1 MRRPASPES
10 GDGAWHMAGK
20 LLVTSALPYAN
31 GPLHLGHVVEYVQ
44 SDILVRFLRSK
55 GRDVVFFCADD
66 THGTPIELSAARQ
79 GVPPE
84 QYVASLWAQHRQ
96 DFADFGIALDAFHTT
111 HSPENRRYSELIY
124 ALLKAAGDID
134 RRWVEQIYCEVDRRF
149 LPDRFV
155 RGTCPNCRSPDQYGD
170 VCEVCGKT
178 YAPAELIGPRCALCG
193 TPPVR
198 RTSEHLFFRL
208 SRHQAYLQEL
218 VSRPGFVPPSV
229 ANQLQA
235 FFDQGLNDWDISR
248 DGPYFGFPIPGEAD
262 KFFYVWLD
270 APIGYIATTEKW
282 AKDTGKAA
290 DALAYWGEDADAEI
304 IHVIGKDIVYF
315 HALFWPAVLQV
326 AHLKRPSRLVVH
338 GHLTL
343 DGAKM
348 SKSRGTLVDAR
359 TYLDVLDPAYL
370 RYFFGANLGPT
381 PEDFDLSLA
390 DFRQRVNGELV
401 NNFCNL
407 ANRVLSLLAGPLGGK
422 LATPGNGP
430 GRQLVE
436 ESLRRAA
443 DVRAAYERL
452 DFRSAVRAAMEISQ
466 GANQFLQVR
475 APWAKVKAEPE
486 VARADLSDA
495 AEVAYL
501 VGALLQPVVP
511 TVANQLF
518 AQLQAPPLTFAGL
531 EQARYPLLDR
541 ARPVGTPSP
550 LLPRMEEA
558 QVKRLIVPE
567 GTDKSPPKS
576 AAPRVAPPDTAP
588 PQLAPHEL
596 GRIDLRVGTV
606 LSAERVPNA
615 DKLLR
620 LGVDLGEGG
629 PRSVVAGLAEAYA
642 PEALVGRRVVLVA
655 NLAQR
660 TIRGIPSQGMV
671 LAGGPGGPSLRL
683 VDPGERPPGTP
694 VGAWG
699 EHVAEAAPE
708 IGIEDF
714 SRIALRSGEVRVVES
729 VPEATEVVRLQV
741 DIGEQQPRSIV
752 VAGAPRGRPAVG
764 QRVVVVANAPHRA
777 VSGLPSHGMLLAS
790 GAGSGDERLLDPGD
804 LAPGSEVR

>member
-1 MRRPASPES
+1 
-10 GDGAWHMAGK
+10 MAGK

-44 SDILVRFLRSK
+44 SDILVRFLRST

-66 THGTPIELSAARQ
+66 THGTPVEISAARQ
-79 GVPPE
+79 GVAPE
-84 QYVASLWAQHRQ
+84 QYVASLWVQHRK
-96 DFADFGIALDAFHTT
+96 DFADFGIALDAFYTT

-124 ALLKAAGDID
+124 ERLKAAGDIV
-134 RRWVEQIYCEVDRRF
+134 RRSVEQTYCEVDRRF

-155 RGTCPNCRSPDQYGD
+155 RGTCPNCKSPDQYGD

-178 YAPAELIGPRCALCG
+178 YTPAELIHPCCALCG

-208 SRHQAYLQEL
+208 SRHQAYLQE
-218 VSRPGFVPPSV
+218 VVRHPGFVPESV
-229 ANQLQA
+229 ANQLQS

-248 DGPYFGFPIPGEAD
+248 DGPYFGFPIPGEVD

-282 AKDTGKAA
+282 AKDTGRAA
-290 DALAYWGEDADAEI
+290 DALAYWAEDADAEI

-315 HALFWPAVLQV
+315 HALFWPAMLQV
-326 AHLKRPSRLVVH
+326 ARLKRPSRLVVH

-407 ANRVLSLLAGPLGGK
+407 ANRVLSPIAGPLGGK
-422 LATPGNGP
+422 LAPPGTGP
-430 GRQLVE
+430 GRELVE
-436 ESLRRAA
+436 DALRRMAE
-443 DVRAAYERL
+443 VRAAYQRL
-452 DFRSAVRAAMEISQ
+452 DFRSAVRASMEISQ
-466 GANQFLQVR
+466 TANQFLQVR

-511 TVANQLF
+511 TVAESLF
-518 AQLQAPPLTFAGL
+518 VQLQAPPLTFAGL

-541 ARPVGTPSP
+541 ARPVGTPAP

-558 QVKRLIVPE
+558 QVKRIIVPE
-567 GTDKSPPKS
+567 GTDQARPKS
-576 AAPRVAPPDTAP
+576 AARRAPPDTAP

-596 GRIDLRVGTV
+596 GRIDLRVGQV
-606 LSAERVPNA
+606 LSAERVPKA

-642 PEALVGRRVVLVA
+642 PEALVGRRLVLVA
-655 NLAQR
+655 NLAPR

-683 VDPGERPPGTP
+683 VDPGEGPAGRTVGP
-694 VGAWG
+694 VGDRVGPAI
-699 EHVAEAAPE
+699 PE
-708 IGIEDF
+708 ISMEEF
-714 SRIALRSGEVRVVES
+714 SRVVLRAGQVRAVET
-729 VPEATEVVRLQV
+729 VPEASDVVRLQV

-752 VAGAPRGRPAVG
+752 VAGAPGGGAAVG
-764 QRVVVVANAPHRA
+764 QRVVVVANAPPRA
-777 VSGLPSHGMLLAS
+777 ISGLPSHGMLLAS
-790 GAGSGDERLLDPGD
+790 DAGGATERLLDPGD